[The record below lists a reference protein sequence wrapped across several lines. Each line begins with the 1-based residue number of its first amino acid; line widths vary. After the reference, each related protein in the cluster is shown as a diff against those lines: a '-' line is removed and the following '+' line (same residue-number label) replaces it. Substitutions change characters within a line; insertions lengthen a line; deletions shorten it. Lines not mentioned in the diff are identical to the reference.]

1 MRHMILVKLKED
13 APDAARF
20 AREIAPLFLRALEID
35 GVQRVKVT
43 PACITAANRSDVLIE
58 MELTQEGLR
67 RFDASEIHAE
77 WKRRFGARLACK
89 AIFDGE

>member
-1 MRHMILVKLKED
+1 MRHLILMKLRED
-13 APDAARF
+13 AGTPQDF
-20 AREIAPLFLRALEID
+20 AREIEPLFRGALEIE
-35 GVQRVKVT
+35 GVNRVRVI
-43 PACITAANRSDVLIE
+43 PACRAAANRCDVLIE

>member
-58 MELTQEGLR
+58 MELTPEGLR
-67 RFDASEIHAE
+67 RFDASDIHAQ
-77 WKRRFGARLACK
+77 WKRRYAGWLVSK
-89 AIFDGE
+89 AIFDCE